1 VKPGWTA
8 GMTRGRLLLGRT
20 IGPDQARDVASRRSL
35 AEAVGALAGSA
46 YGERVRAGVELV
58 VAERAVA
65 ETLLWQLRILAGW
78 LPAVGAS
85 LVRALA
91 AWFEL
96 ANIDARIAA
105 LADDGREPSPFE
117 LGGLATAWPRIEP
130 ARTLEQVVEVLALSA
145 WGDRLGRS
153 APELSLGLR
162 VAWARRV
169 HEAAPES
176 ADWVAGGAALLVARE
191 LLLGGGRERSDQ
203 LRRLPGIE
211 AAALAAGSIDELRG
225 ALPRQAALALAG
237 LRDPSE
243 LWHAELRWWVRVERE
258 ARAMLRAQRDEAVVL
273 AAVALL
279 AADARRAVR
288 ALDAAA
294 HGGSPELVELVDG
307 AA

>member
-8 GMTRGRLLLGRT
+8 GVTRARLLLDRT
-20 IGPDQARDVASRRSL
+20 IGSDQARDVASRGSL

-58 VAERAVA
+58 VAERGVA
-65 ETLLWQLRILAGW
+65 ETLLWHLRILAGW
-78 LPAVGAS
+78 LPAAGAS

-91 AWFEL
+91 GWFEL

-105 LADDGREPSPFE
+105 LAGDGREPSPFE
-117 LGGLATAWPRIEP
+117 LGGLSTAWPRIES
-130 ARTLEQVVEVLALSA
+130 ARTVEQVLEVLALSA

-169 HEAAPES
+169 QEAAPES
-176 ADWVAGGAALLVARE
+176 GDWVAGAAALLVARE
-191 LLLGGGRERSDQ
+191 LLLGGGRERSEQ
-203 LRRLPGIE
+203 LRRLPGID
-211 AAALAAGSIDELRG
+211 AVALAAGSLDELRG
-225 ALPRQAALALAG
+225 ALPRQAVWALAG
-237 LRDPSE
+237 LSDPSE
-243 LWHAELRWWVRVERE
+243 LWQAELRWWDRVEHE
-258 ARAMLRAQRDEAVVL
+258 ARGMLRAQRDEAAVL

-279 AADARRAVR
+279 AVDARRTVR

-294 HGGSPELVELVDG
+294 HGGTPELVGLVG
-307 AA
+307 AAA

>member
-117 LGGLATAWPRIEP
+117 L
-130 ARTLEQVVEVLALSA
+130 
-145 WGDRLGRS
+145 
-153 APELSLGLR
+153 
-162 VAWARRV
+162 
-169 HEAAPES
+169 
-176 ADWVAGGAALLVARE
+176 
-191 LLLGGGRERSDQ
+191 
-203 LRRLPGIE
+203 
-211 AAALAAGSIDELRG
+211 RG

>member
-8 GMTRGRLLLGRT
+8 GVTRGRLLLGRT

-35 AEAVGALAGSA
+35 AEAIGALAGSA
-46 YGERVRAGVELV
+46 YGERVRAGAELV
-58 VAERAVA
+58 AAERAVA

-78 LPAVGAS
+78 LPAAGAS
-85 LVRALA
+85 LARALA

-105 LADDGREPSPFE
+105 LAGEGGELSPFE

-130 ARTLEQVVEVLALSA
+130 VRTVEQLIEVLEVSA
-145 WGDRLGRS
+145 WRGPLGRS
-153 APELSLGLR
+153 AAELSLGLR

-169 HEAAPES
+169 QEAVPES
-176 ADWVAGGAALLVARE
+176 ADWVAGAAALLVARE
-191 LLLGGGRERSDQ
+191 LLLGGGRERSEQ
-203 LRRLPGIE
+203 LRRLPGID
-211 AAALAAGSIDELRG
+211 ATALAAGSIDELRR
-225 ALPRQAALALAG
+225 ALPRQAVWALAG
-237 LRDPSE
+237 LSDPSE
-243 LWHAELRWWVRVERE
+243 LWRAELRWWDRVEAE
-258 ARAMLRAQRDEAVVL
+258 ARAMLRAQRDEAAVL

-279 AADARRAVR
+279 AADARRTVR

-294 HGGSPELVELVDG
+294 HGGSPELVELVGG